1 MKKSIIY
8 IFAASILLLFAS
20 CNDFLDKNPRDTF
33 TNNPEF
39 WSNTNDV
46 QSYSNKFYNN
56 YVGFNRGGNYGWFY
70 FKSLSDDQA
79 NATFDNWTYTTVP
92 ATSGNWSDA
101 FTEVRRADY
110 SLQELKTSTLPA
122 SDKLYYTAVD
132 KLNRAWEYYQLVR
145 EYGDVEWI
153 NYPILDLNDTNIYG
167 KRVDQDVV
175 MDSVL
180 NDLNY
185 AITNLPSNVSDK
197 TKWSKEMA
205 EAMKSDI
212 CLYEGTYCKY
222 RTLADNGKA
231 PDMDRAKKY
240 LQESEGASEA
250 LMGSSRYSLTPN
262 YGEIYNSLDLSSNPE
277 IIFYRNYEKDIVM
290 HGTVDFTSGS
300 SEQLGIT
307 KDAVNAFLFKDGKP
321 LATTTLDKDDKA
333 VANQNGD
340 YSVEGMLKNR
350 DKRLSVLIDSII
362 CFKGHSWA
370 RLDENGKA
378 PNAAQQMTS
387 STGYTIRK
395 YDNTTLDSYYRNN
408 TNTNYTDAPIY
419 WYAVILLNEA
429 EVKAELGTITQ
440 SDLNQTINLLESRA
454 GLPDLTLQ
462 PEADPAN
469 NMGVSNLIWEI
480 RRCRRCEL
488 MTDNWYRYWDLVR
501 WHQLDK
507 LDSQQHP
514 DINRGANVS
523 NVDKNTMA
531 VDNDN
536 YISGTTKT
544 RTFDK
549 KYYLYPVPSNE
560 LNLNKDNIKQNPGW
574 E

>member
-531 VDNDN
+531 DNDN
-536 YISGTTKT
+536 YIIGTTKT

>member
-429 EVKAELGTITQ
+429 EAKAELGTITQ

-536 YISGTTKT
+536 YIIGTTKT

>member
-429 EVKAELGTITQ
+429 EAKAELGTITQ
-440 SDLNQTINLLESRA
+440 SDLNQTINLLQSRA

-523 NVDKNTMA
+523 NVDKNTMT

-536 YISGTTKT
+536 YIIGTTKT

>member
-20 CNDFLDKNPRDTF
+20 CNDFLDKTPRDTF
-33 TNNPEF
+33 TNSPKF
-39 WSNTNDV
+39 WSNSNDV
-46 QSYSNKFYNN
+46 QSYSNKFYDD
-56 YVGFNRGGNYGWFY
+56 YIGFNHGGSFGWFY

-79 NATFDNWTYTTVP
+79 NASFDNWTYITVP
-92 ATSGNWSDA
+92 ATSSNWSGN
-101 FTEVRRADY
+101 FTEVRRANY
-110 SLQELKTSTLPA
+110 SLQGLETSTLPA
-122 SDKLYYTAVD
+122 SDKLYYSAID
-132 KLNRAWEYYQLVR
+132 RLNRAWAYYQLVR
-145 EYGDVEWI
+145 EYGDVQWI
-153 NYPILDLNDTNIYG
+153 DYPILDLNDTNIYG
-167 KRVDQDVV
+167 KRTDRDVV

-180 NDLNY
+180 NDLDY
-185 AITNLPSNVSDK
+185 AITNLPSNISDK

-222 RTLADNGKA
+222 RTLTDNGKA
-231 PDMDRAKKY
+231 PDLDRAKKY

-429 EVKAELGTITQ
+429 EAKAELGTITQ

-531 VDNDN
+531 DNDN
-536 YISGTTKT
+536 YIIGTTKT

>member
-92 ATSGNWSDA
+92 ATSGNWNDA

-205 EAMKSDI
+205 EAMKSDV

>member
-20 CNDFLDKNPRDTF
+20 CNDFLDKTPRDTF

-92 ATSGNWSDA
+92 ATSSNWNDA
-101 FTEVRRADY
+101 FTEVRRAAY

-122 SDKLYYTAVD
+122 SDKLYFTAID

-153 NYPILDLNDTNIYG
+153 NYPILDLSDTNIYG
-167 KRVDQDVV
+167 KRVDRDVV

-180 NDLNY
+180 NDLDY

-231 PDMDRAKKY
+231 PNMDRAKKY

-250 LMGSSRYSLTPN
+250 IMGSNRYSLTPN

-321 LATTTLDKDDKA
+321 LATTTLNKDDKA
-333 VANQNGD
+333 VKNQNGD

-370 RLDENGKA
+370 RLDEYGKT
-378 PNAAQQMTS
+378 PSAAQQMTS
-387 STGYTIRK
+387 STGFTIKK

-514 DINRGANVS
+514 DINRGANLS
-523 NVDKNTMA
+523 NVADNTMT
-531 VDNDN
+531 VDNDK
-536 YISGTTKT
+536 YIIGTIKT
-544 RTFDK
+544 RAFDK

>member
-92 ATSGNWSDA
+92 ATSGNWNDA

-429 EVKAELGTITQ
+429 EAKAELGTITQ
-440 SDLNQTINLLESRA
+440 SDLNQTINLLQSRA

-536 YISGTTKT
+536 YIRGTTKT

>member
-20 CNDFLDKNPRDTF
+20 CNDFLDKTPRDTF
-33 TNNPEF
+33 TNSPKF
-39 WSNTNDV
+39 WSNSNDV
-46 QSYSNKFYNN
+46 QSYSNKFYDD
-56 YVGFNRGGNYGWFY
+56 YIGFNHGGSFGWFY

-79 NATFDNWTYTTVP
+79 NASFDNWTYITVP
-92 ATSGNWSDA
+92 ATSSNWSGN
-101 FTEVRRADY
+101 FTEVRRANY
-110 SLQELKTSTLPA
+110 SLQGLETSTLPA
-122 SDKLYYTAVD
+122 SDKLYYSAID
-132 KLNRAWEYYQLVR
+132 RLNRAWAYYQLVR
-145 EYGDVEWI
+145 EYGDVQWI
-153 NYPILDLNDTNIYG
+153 DYPILDLNDTNIYG
-167 KRVDQDVV
+167 KRTDRDVV

-180 NDLNY
+180 NDLDY
-185 AITNLPSNVSDK
+185 AITNLPSNISDK

-222 RTLADNGKA
+222 RTLTDNGKA
-231 PDMDRAKKY
+231 PDLDRAKKY

-250 LMGSSRYSLTPN
+250 IMSSGRYSLTPN
-262 YGEIYNSLDLSSNPE
+262 YGDIYNSLDLSSNPE

-290 HGTVDFTSGS
+290 HGTVDYTSGS

-307 KDAVNAFLFKDGKP
+307 KDAINAFLFKDGKP

-333 VANQNGD
+333 VENQNGN

-362 CFKGHSWA
+362 CFKNHSWA
-370 RLDENGKA
+370 RLDENGNT
-378 PNAAQQMTS
+378 PTAAQQMTS

-408 TNTNYTDAPIY
+408 TNTNYTDCPLY

-429 EVKAELGTITQ
+429 EAKAELGTITQ
-440 SDLNQTINLLESRA
+440 SDLNQTINLLQSRA
-454 GLPDLTLQ
+454 GLPDMTTQ
-462 PEADPAN
+462 PDADPAN

-507 LDSQQHP
+507 LDSQQYP

-523 NVDKNTMA
+523 NVKDSTMT
-531 VDNDN
+531 VDNDK
-536 YISGTTKT
+536 YLIGTVKT
-544 RTFDK
+544 RTFD
-549 KYYLYPVPSNE
+549 
-560 LNLNKDNIKQNPGW
+560 
-574 E
+574 

>member
-20 CNDFLDKNPRDTF
+20 CNDFLDKTPRDTF
-33 TNNPEF
+33 TNSPKF
-39 WSNTNDV
+39 WSNSNDV
-46 QSYSNKFYNN
+46 QSYSNKFYDD
-56 YVGFNRGGNYGWFY
+56 YIGFNHGGSFGWFY

-79 NATFDNWTYTTVP
+79 NASFDNWTYITVP
-92 ATSGNWSDA
+92 ATSSNWSGN
-101 FTEVRRADY
+101 FTEVRRANY
-110 SLQELKTSTLPA
+110 SLQGLETSTLPA
-122 SDKLYYTAVD
+122 SDKLYYSAID
-132 KLNRAWEYYQLVR
+132 RLNRAWAYYQLVR
-145 EYGDVEWI
+145 EYGDVQWI
-153 NYPILDLNDTNIYG
+153 DYPILDLNDTNIYG
-167 KRVDQDVV
+167 KRTDRDVV

-180 NDLNY
+180 NDLDY
-185 AITNLPSNVSDK
+185 AITNLPSNISDK

-222 RTLADNGKA
+222 RTLTDNGKA
-231 PDMDRAKKY
+231 PDLDRAKKY

-250 LMGSSRYSLTPN
+250 IMSSGRYSLTPN
-262 YGEIYNSLDLSSNPE
+262 YGDIYNSLDLSSNPE

-290 HGTVDFTSGS
+290 HGTVDYTSGS

-307 KDAVNAFLFKDGKP
+307 KDAINAFLFKDGKP

-333 VANQNGD
+333 VENQNGN

-362 CFKGHSWA
+362 CFKNHSWA
-370 RLDENGKA
+370 RLDENGNT
-378 PNAAQQMTS
+378 PTAAQQMTS

-408 TNTNYTDAPIY
+408 TNTNYTDCPLY

-429 EVKAELGTITQ
+429 EAKAELGTITQ
-440 SDLNQTINLLESRA
+440 SDLNQTINLLQSRA
-454 GLPDLTLQ
+454 GLPDMTTQ
-462 PEADPAN
+462 PDADPAN

-507 LDSQQHP
+507 LDSQQYP

-523 NVDKNTMA
+523 NVKDSTMT
-531 VDNDN
+531 VDNDK
-536 YISGTTKT
+536 YLIGTAKT

-549 KYYLYPVPSNE
+549 KYYFYPVPSNE
-560 LNLNKDNIKQNPGW
+560 INLDKGNIQQNPGW
-574 E
+574 

>member
-429 EVKAELGTITQ
+429 EAKAELGTIAQ

-523 NVDKNTMA
+523 NVDKNTMT

-536 YISGTTKT
+536 YIIGTTKT

>member
-205 EAMKSDI
+205 EAMKSDV

-429 EVKAELGTITQ
+429 EAKAELGTIAQ

-536 YISGTTKT
+536 YIIGTTKT